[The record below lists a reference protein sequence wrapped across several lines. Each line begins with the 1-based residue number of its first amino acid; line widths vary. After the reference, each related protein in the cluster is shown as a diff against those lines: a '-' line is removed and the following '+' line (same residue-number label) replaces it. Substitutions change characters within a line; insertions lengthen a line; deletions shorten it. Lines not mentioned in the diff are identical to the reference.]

1 VLDHSTFRF
10 LDPGPLVDGDLTL
23 VPARRN
29 PPDPAK
35 GWVASY
41 DFEMWVND
49 AGHPVGKV
57 NFRAQDH
64 PMLELYRGHIGYGVD
79 PGHRGRHLA
88 ERSVRLLFPLMRR
101 HGFASI
107 WITCN
112 PDNRP
117 SRRTCERLG
126 AELVEIIPLP
136 SAEDMHSRGEREKCR
151 YRLDLPQ
158 GATFSET

>member
-1 VLDHSTFRF
+1 VADQAPFHFF
-10 LDPGPLVDGDLTL
+10 DPGLLVDGDLTL
-23 VPARRN
+23 VLARRN

-41 DFEMWVND
+41 DFEMWVD
-49 AGHPVGKV
+49 GSKRPVGRV

-64 PMLELYRGHIGYGVD
+64 PMLELYRGHIGYNVD
-79 PGHRGRHLA
+79 PGHRGHHLA

-101 HGFASI
+101 HGFTSV

-136 SAEDMHSRGEREKCR
+136 TTEDMHSRGDREKCR
-151 YRLDLPQ
+151 YRLDLSKNAQ
-158 GATFSET
+158 AK